1 MVTMLAVNDDN
12 TQTRISIKINKNNS
26 NNKNEDNCFSFN
38 LLIWLVYHLV
48 VYLFRDRLLL

>member
-1 MVTMLAVNDDN
+1 MLAVNDDN